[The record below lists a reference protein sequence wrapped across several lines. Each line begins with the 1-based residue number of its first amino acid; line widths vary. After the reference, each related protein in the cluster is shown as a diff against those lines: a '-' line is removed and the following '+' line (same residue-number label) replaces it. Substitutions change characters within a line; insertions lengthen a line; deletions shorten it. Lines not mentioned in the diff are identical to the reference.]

1 MPGTAR
7 EFPKMNKRIKSRKFK
22 VLIICILFFAVS
34 FSALEILARVR
45 LNKIRGGYPAG
56 MYVYDDELG
65 YKYKP
70 NFTGSFFGIYKNI
83 SITIN
88 SDGFRDYEH
97 ESNNNSA
104 RILAI
109 GDSVTFG
116 PAVAQEKIFTKY
128 LETTLND
135 RGVNAEIFNMG
146 VDGYDAYQEEILA
159 MREAGIYHPKIILIN
174 FVLNDIKPFN
184 KENDV
189 LAKVGYPK
197 CALCRAAAF
206 YLTLYLI
213 PKYNTAYFSYTYN
226 LWKSEAF
233 DQLKIQIREL
243 NEFCKSEN
251 ITLAYA
257 IFPYTDQFNSS
268 YEEPFLPQQLLEDE
282 LSKDG
287 IPYVD
292 LRDVLENCSS
302 CYLTGDS
309 VHLNERGSRAIAEK
323 ISSFLEENNLI

>member
-56 MYVYDDELG
+56 MYAPDSELG
-65 YKYKP
+65 FRYRA
-70 NFTGSFFGIYKNI
+70 NFTGGFPGIYRN
-83 SITIN
+83 ITIRTN
-88 SDGFRDYEH
+88 SEGFRDYEH
-97 ESNNNSA
+97 SGNSSA
-104 RILAI
+104 KKILAV
-109 GDSVTFG
+109 GDSVAFG
-116 PAVAQEKIFTKY
+116 PGVMQEDSYPAQIEAILRLSGKNVEVLNRGVDSYDFSQEKI
-128 LETTLND
+128 LSE
-135 RGVNAEIFNMG
+135 
-146 VDGYDAYQEEILA
+146 
-159 MREAGIYHPKIILIN
+159 REASVHSPSAILVG
-174 FVLNDIKPFN
+174 FVLNDIAPFN
-184 KENDV
+184 RESAAGEK
-189 LAKVGYPK
+189 LGMPL
-197 CALCRAAAF
+197 CASCRIAG
-206 YLTLYLI
+206 LLLH
-213 PKYNTAYFSYTYN
+213 PNYNEAYFSGIYKAWN
-226 LWKSEAF
+226 EA
-233 DQLKIQIREL
+233 DWNRTRDEIKALS
-243 NEFCKSEN
+243 EFCRANN
-251 ITLAYA
+251 ITLAFA
-257 IFPYTDQFNSS
+257 VFPYQEQFNSS
-268 YEEPFLPQQLLEDE
+268 LEEPFLPQQLLEDE